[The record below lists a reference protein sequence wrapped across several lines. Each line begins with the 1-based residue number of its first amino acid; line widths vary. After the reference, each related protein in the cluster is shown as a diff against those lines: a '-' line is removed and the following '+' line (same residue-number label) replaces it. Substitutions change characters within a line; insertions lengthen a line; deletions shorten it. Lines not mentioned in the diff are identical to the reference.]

1 MWGKWDDAECSRNSS
16 EGLSGLWF
24 DRGNQSALESMNSE
38 WREIIIFDSTN
49 NIKKRLDE
57 NVNSK
62 KDITNGGI
70 CVGTK
75 IKVLKDPFFG
85 HFGIVTKIINDEVTF
100 ESGVICRALQIKLE
114 NGEITLVPKANIEV
128 I

>member
-1 MWGKWDDAECSRNSS
+1 MKDN
-16 EGLSGLWF
+16 
-24 DRGNQSALESMNSE
+24 
-38 WREIIIFDSTN
+38 IF
-49 NIKKRLDE
+49 IKKCTEINDE
-57 NVNSK
+57 EFK
-62 KDITNGGI
+62 
-70 CVGTK
+70 CVFNKLNDTDK